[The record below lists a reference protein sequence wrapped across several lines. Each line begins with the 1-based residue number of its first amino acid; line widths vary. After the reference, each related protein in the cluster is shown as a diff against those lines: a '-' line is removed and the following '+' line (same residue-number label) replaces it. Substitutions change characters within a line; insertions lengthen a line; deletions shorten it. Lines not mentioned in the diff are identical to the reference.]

1 MRQIRAAV
9 DYNFLGFFKNPRT
22 VITFLLSVIVCFL
35 LSGKVIQ
42 VAEYYDSS
50 MQAAQPFPPGP
61 SGDST
66 SILLVS
72 LLLIFLF
79 SDLPKLSAFTP
90 FYLLRMSKKKWLA
103 AQFVYIGMVTA
114 LYIGFG
120 AYRDDSFVYEI

>member
-50 MQAAQPFPPGP
+50 MQAAEPFIWTF
-61 SGDST
+61 GDST

-79 SDLPKLSAFTP
+79 SDLSQIECIHAFLSF
-90 FYLLRMSKKKWLA
+90 
-103 AQFVYIGMVTA
+103 
-114 LYIGFG
+114 
-120 AYRDDSFVYEI
+120 ENE